1 MLPIAPQL
9 LKGRE
14 MRPWTVS
21 SETLILGAQAVFTN
35 MRTICCIII
44 SLLIL
49 MSGCTGK
56 YFRDTAQPSSPSR
69 YTDVSDLTH
78 TEYWTGIVF
87 NGKKIGY
94 SHLAIS
100 ASQETANNFDIHSEA
115 ALRFRFLM
123 FDKHINM
130 KSYDR
135 VAPDLSLKQF
145 SYEYDF
151 DGSKLKLIGQLL
163 DDALEVEIITR
174 GNVSS
179 RRYQVEEKI
188 YPLSVINLYPVVQ
201 GLEIGRTFAYRVFD
215 GETQTIATVNQEIV
229 AYEESDLFEGAAYK
243 MKTRL
248 HGQNVTTWID
258 ASGRPVL
265 EMSLGGVIISALENE
280 KTAVRYL
287 TQAALNKED
296 VLLDFSLIK
305 SNKPIP
311 DPDQISFLK
320 VALSGFDDTFEIP
333 VDDRQDCEP
342 LGEELICRIDSSAPT
357 GTGNTDISMSPTV
370 RRYLLPSYIV
380 ASNNQRIRETASD
393 IVKDTQDVMRQIE
406 LLLEW
411 IRIHIEQVP
420 VDVVTAMD
428 VLEGRQAECQ
438 GHTYLYAAFARALD
452 IPTRVANGIVYAEEF
467 QGFLYHTWAESLVNG
482 NWVAVDPTFYQIP
495 ADATHIKLLEGE
507 HPSELLPLV
516 SLIGKLKL
524 RVITAE
530 SAL

>member
-1 MLPIAPQL
+1 MRGIEFSGRRFNTPMLRVQ
-9 LKGRE
+9 
-14 MRPWTVS
+14 S
-21 SETLILGAQAVFTN
+21 VFAN
-35 MRTICCIII
+35 MRTICLIII
-44 SLLIL
+44 SLLTL
-49 MSGCTGK
+49 MSGCTGR
-56 YFRDTAQPSSPSR
+56 YFRDVAQPSSPSL
-69 YTDVSDLTH
+69 YTDASDLTH

-87 NGKKIGY
+87 NGSKIGY

-100 ASQETANNFDIHSEA
+100 PSLETSAKFDIYSEA
-115 ALRFRFLM
+115 ALRLRFLM
-123 FDKHINM
+123 FDKHFNM

-135 VAPDLSLKQF
+135 VASDLSLQQF

-151 DGSKLKLIGQLL
+151 DGNKIKLNGQLL

-179 RRYQVEEKI
+179 RRYRVEEKTF
-188 YPLSVINLYPVVQ
+188 PLSVINLYPFVQ
-201 GLEIGRTFAYRVFD
+201 GLEIGRTYSYRVYD

-248 HGQNVTTWID
+248 HGRNVTTWID

-280 KTAVRYL
+280 TTAVRYL

-305 SNKPIP
+305 SNIAIA
-311 DPDQISFLK
+311 DPDQIGFLE

-333 VDDRQDCEP
+333 VDHRQDCKP
-342 LGEELICRIDSSAPT
+342 LGEEFICRIDSSTPT
-357 GTGNTDISMSPTV
+357 VTGNTSILMNQAAQ
-370 RRYLLPSYIV
+370 RYVLSSYIV

-411 IRIHIEQVP
+411 IRTHIEQKP
-420 VDVVTAMD
+420 VDVVTAID
-428 VLEGRQAECQ
+428 VLDGRQAECQ
-438 GHTYLYAAFARALD
+438 GHTYLYAAFARALG
-452 IPTRVANGIVYAEEF
+452 IPTRVVNGIVYAEEF

-482 NWVAVDPTFYQIP
+482 NWIAVDPIFYQIP

-507 HPSELLPLV
+507 HPSEMLPLV
-516 SLIGKLKL
+516 GLIGKLEL
-524 RVITAE
+524 RIIAVEPAP
-530 SAL
+530 